1 MDILSSVIDELETE
15 CRRLTGF
22 LNWFQQCI
30 GNSGSF
36 YRDKKNFRFLQKGA
50 PAAESNSVRLAN
62 GLRECGSK
70 IKRIS
75 RELSGVGQEVKRFQL
90 EDPKNLE
97 IIDDLNGY
105 LGGLKYAIRQ
115 LKEQLS
121 EKEAKRPRKEEEA
134 KRLIIE
140 IFDEDFLDTEPLK
153 DLDPSHLT
161 EMSPDKEHSE
171 QPNKENGQ

>member
-1 MDILSSVIDELETE
+1 M
-15 CRRLTGF
+15 
-22 LNWFQQCI
+22 
-30 GNSGSF
+30 
-36 YRDKKNFRFLQKGA
+36 
-50 PAAESNSVRLAN
+50 
-62 GLRECGSK
+62 REFK
-70 IKRIS
+70 
-75 RELSGVGQEVKRFQL
+75 
-90 EDPKNLE
+90 
-97 IIDDLNGY
+97 
-105 LGGLKYAIRQ
+105 

-153 DLDPSHLT
+153 DLDPGHLT